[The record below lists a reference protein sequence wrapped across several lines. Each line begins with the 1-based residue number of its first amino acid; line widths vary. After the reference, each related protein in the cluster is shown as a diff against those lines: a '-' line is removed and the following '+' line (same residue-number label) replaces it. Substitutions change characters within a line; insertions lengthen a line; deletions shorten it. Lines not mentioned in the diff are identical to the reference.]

1 MTNFLIVAP
10 RSKAEI
16 PLKLREFAV
25 ILSDSQYQF
34 KLIAKHYTELKIS
47 AETDSGDVTADDFQ
61 DFMMEPTKSYKILFH
76 AEQYEFTENSELSVS
91 RDRACIFDLVID
103 YILFSIV
110 TVIFRRLCNFFVLT

>member
-1 MTNFLIVAP
+1 MCY

-34 KLIAKHYTELKIS
+34 KLIAKHYTELKMS
-47 AETDSGDVTADDFQ
+47 ADSETGDVIVDDFQ

-91 RDRACIFDLVID
+91 KMKKLFHIF
-103 YILFSIV
+103 
-110 TVIFRRLCNFFVLT
+110 